1 MTLKKYIYF
10 FSLLFLTGV
19 VGGHLDLV
27 VFEPSNARKRRSTDD
42 NEVSQLLPNIT
53 DMYINSNVYS
63 RFATVE
69 ITSNVVNQHARGLDA
84 TFTVQIPESAFI
96 ANFSMIVN
104 NTMYIA
110 KLFAKEEAQKK
121 YDDAKDRGQ
130 SAGQVRHAST
140 DPKRGMDIF
149 KVDVNVGSF
158 ADATF
163 YLTYQEL
170 LERRLGDYQQRIVV
184 QPGQVVTNLTVSAS
198 YREEQQFKKF
208 SYRLPN
214 SNVINTA
221 STENA
226 VLSSSTDKK
235 SILYKPSVTD
245 QTASGLDGEIVVTY
259 DLLHNTDGGVVIV
272 EDEYFVHYVA
282 PSGLKNLDKTILF
295 IIDISG
301 SMHGKK
307 ISQARDA
314 MLAILDKLN
323 TNDFF
328 NILVFDDQ
336 VDSWMETPVLAN
348 AQHIDRAKGYVMEY
362 VKPQGSTN
370 INDAMLRGISSLE
383 KSTEVETAS
392 RVNAI
397 VLLTDGNPTAGETVP
412 KNIRKNVYFKNK
424 GLASIFCLGFGF
436 DVEISF
442 LKAMAWENG
451 GFARRIYE
459 DVDAVKQL
467 EDFYLEIKD
476 PVLKDLVI
484 GYGNN
489 VDLQSTTRRHYDQYY
504 EGSEIIV
511 AGRTYFPNSLLATE
525 VSIVGISKDGKVDLS
540 LGTSAVKV
548 RDHKDAFTEKLWA
561 YQKIKDLLR
570 IAAIDENASNATSL
584 ALNMSLKY
592 NFVTSLTSLV
602 IIQQSDYS
610 SDSISDETRLL
621 GKAANTPFGFS
632 AATFIKP
639 SPIVFGISLSNVYLL
654 LCAIQY
660 FGI

>member
-1 MTLKKYIYF
+1 MKKNILFSTLLI
-10 FSLLFLTGV
+10 LIV
-19 VGGHLDLV
+19 VVYGHLDLV

-42 NEVSQLLPNIT
+42 NDVSQLLPNIT
-53 DMYINSNVYS
+53 DMYINSNVYG
-63 RFATVE
+63 RFATVD
-69 ITSNVVNQHARGLDA
+69 ITSNVVNQHAMGLDT

-104 NTMYIA
+104 NTMYVA

-121 YDDAKDRGQ
+121 YDDAKDKGQ

-184 QPGQVVTNLTVSAS
+184 QPGQVVNNLTVFAS

-208 SYRLPN
+208 SYLLPN

-226 VLSSSTDKK
+226 VLSASTDKK

-259 DLLHNTDGGVVIV
+259 DLLHNTDGGMVIV
-272 EDEYFVHYVA
+272 DNEYFVHYVA

-301 SMHGKK
+301 SMYGKK

-314 MLAILDKLN
+314 MLEILNKLN

-328 NILVFDDQ
+328 NILVFDNE
-336 VDSWMETPVLAN
+336 VGSWMEAPVLAN
-348 AQHIDRAKGYVMEY
+348 TQNIDRAKGYVMEY

-383 KSTEVETAS
+383 KSTEVESAS

-397 VLLTDGNPTAGETVP
+397 VLLTDGNPTAGETLP
-412 KNIRKNVYFKNK
+412 KNIRKNVFFKNN

-436 DVEISF
+436 DVEFSF

-459 DVDAVKQL
+459 DRDAAKQL

-484 GYGNN
+484 GYGDDV
-489 VDLQSTTRRHYDQYY
+489 VDLQSTTRRQYDQYY

-511 AGRTYFPNSLLATE
+511 TGRTLLPNSLPHTE

-548 RDHKDAFTEKLWA
+548 RDLKGAFTEKLWA

-570 IAAIDENASNATSL
+570 IAAIDEKASTATSL

-592 NFVTSLTSLV
+592 NFVTPLTSLV
-602 IIQQSDYS
+602 IIQQDDFS
-610 SDSISDETRLL
+610 SDSIRDETRVFR
-621 GKAANTPFGFS
+621 KSAISPNGFS
-632 AATFIKP
+632 AGIFIKP
-639 SPIVFGISLSNVYLL
+639 SPIVSGISLSSVYLL
-654 LCAIQY
+654 LCAIQCC
-660 FGI
+660 GI